1 MLNLPFSK
9 KYQIRNWKKLSH
21 NTTNNVFV
29 FENSPIIFFLYVK
42 WLAFRQIGN
51 RNTGENILW
60 CYECPQASA
69 AVKTSN
75 EAFGPHLALLA
86 LERIFLQKISYLMSS
101 TGYHF
106 DFRIL
111 ASIYMLLQ
119 LTFYLPHGTAP
130 FSQMDPGVGRT
141 QRKYCHYIQVLGTR
155 CLSLSVRL
163 QFVR

>member
-1 MLNLPFSK
+1 MK
-9 KYQIRNWKKLSH
+9 IVLS
-21 NTTNNVFV
+21 F
-29 FENSPIIFFLYVK
+29 FFLYVK

-51 RNTGENILW
+51 RNRGENILW
-60 CYECPQASA
+60 CYECPQALA

-75 EAFGPHLALLA
+75 EAFGPHLASLA

-101 TGYHF
+101 TGHHF

-130 FSQMDPGVGRT
+130 LSQMDPDVGRT
-141 QRKYCHYIQVLGTR
+141 QRKYRHYIHVFPWVSDCNLWGNFILPKNDRRHYSGFLTWIEVLDGQQ
-155 CLSLSVRL
+155 L
-163 QFVR
+163 QNYS